1 MYVIELAPLGGQI
14 VIEVN
19 HNVARAILDRLLG
32 GSGIVAHQ
40 QREMTE
46 IELALLKTVG
56 GFLATSLRDAWSG
69 VVELQPTLG
78 EPALSPEF
86 VQVTLASETT
96 VMLVFEISLLK
107 TTGTVSVCLP
117 HPVLQPVMDKITAQV
132 WSNASSQTITSDSRL
147 DVDRELTPVPLD
159 VSVGLGNAS
168 LTVRELM
175 RLAEGQ
181 VIKLDLLAN
190 SSLPIRIGDGPKF
203 WGRPGLMGKNLA
215 VQLTNSPEQEGARA
229 R

>member
-1 MYVIELAPLGGQI
+1 VVEI
-14 VIEVN
+14 N
-19 HNVARAILDRLLG
+19 HNVARGILDRLLG
-32 GSGIVAHQ
+32 GSGMVVNQ
-40 QREMTE
+40 NREMTE

-56 GFLATSLRDAWSG
+56 GFLANSLRDAWSG
-69 VVELQPTLG
+69 VVALEPSIG

-117 HPVLQPVMDKITAQV
+117 HPVIQPVMDKITAQV
-132 WSNASSQTITSDSRL
+132 WSNASSQKVTSDSPL
-147 DVDRELTPVPLD
+147 EVHRELTPVPLE

-175 RLAEGQ
+175 KLAEGQ

-190 SSLPIRIGDGPKF
+190 SSLPISIGDGAKF

-215 VQLTNSPEQEGARA
+215 VQVTPSPEQEGAHA
-229 R
+229 